1 MNRKFTSLLLCILGF
16 ASAALAGIP
25 DGYYTSADS
34 RKYTD
39 LKQALCKIIKSHKTF
54 GYKSLWDYYPYTYYV
69 PGNPSQVLDMYSDD
83 VTYYSNTSGLNKEH
97 TVPKSWW
104 GGSTSS
110 GPGCDIF
117 NVIPSEQK
125 ANSAK
130 SNYPLGVVE
139 GKASFDNGVTKIG
152 ESGVS
157 GYSGPVFEPKDDYK
171 GDFAR
176 IYFYV
181 ATCYPDLAWNNNN
194 AKAMTNSTE
203 LTLQS
208 WIIPMLLEWNAN
220 DPVDAAEIQRN
231 EDIYKQQGNRNP
243 FIDYPSL
250 IDYIWGDKTDEE
262 YVFSEHPANQGEDT
276 EFRTRIPKFSVDY
289 GTENSPK
296 NIAENS
302 EVTITAG
309 TDKSTLYTRIN
320 GGEWE
325 VSEPTTGW
333 NSTSETEY
341 GIAASKTYTVNGSTL
356 IEAYCTLEGYKNSET
371 VKAYYEGVTFDN
383 DYLLYEA
390 FDDVTGGNNTSNS
403 GSSASWS
410 GNSNFPTTSAT
421 YQAGNAIRMGT
432 GSKTGSLTSKTLMS
446 AGGTLTVELD
456 VKGWVSVEGHLNVSL
471 TGAETQQ
478 INYTSTISDAFQ
490 TYKLTFDNVSAN
502 PVLTISTSTK
512 RAFVDNIKVKQVTVD
527 GVTVPETDS
536 ETTTGTYNLS
546 GQKTGT
552 AYKGIV
558 VSKGRKYVV
567 K

>member
-1 MNRKFTSLLLCILGF
+1 MNRKFTSLLLCVLCF
-16 ASAALAGIP
+16 ASAVFAGIP
-25 DGYYTSADS
+25 DGYYTSADG
-34 RKYTD
+34 RKYTE
-39 LKQALCKIIKSHKTF
+39 LKQALCKIIKNHKTF
-54 GYKSLWDYYPYTYYV
+54 SYKSLWDYYPYTYYV
-69 PGNPSQVLDMYSDD
+69 PGNPSQVLDMYSDV
-83 VTYYSNTSGLNKEH
+83 VTYYSNTSALNKEH

-130 SNYPLGVVE
+130 SNYPLGEIE
-139 GKASFDNGVTKIG
+139 GKASFDNGVTRIG

-157 GYSGPVFEPKDDYK
+157 GYSGLVFEPKDDYK

-181 ATCYPDLAWNNNN
+181 ATCYPDLAWNTNN

-208 WIIPMLLEWNAN
+208 WIIPMLLEWSAN
-220 DPVDAAEIQRN
+220 DPVDAAETQRN

-250 IDYIWGDKTDEE
+250 IDYIWGDKKNET
-262 YVFSEHPANQGEDT
+262 YVFSEHQSNQGEDK
-276 EFRTRIPKFSVDY
+276 EFKTRIPKFSVDY
-289 GTENSPK
+289 GTEDAPK

-302 EVTITAG
+302 EVTVTAG

-320 GGEWE
+320 GGDWE
-325 VSEPTTGW
+325 ETKPTTGW
-333 NSTSETEY
+333 NSTTSTEY
-341 GIAASKTYTVNGSTL
+341 DIAASKAYTINGSTL
-356 IEAYCTLEGYKNSET
+356 IEAYCALEGYKNSET
-371 VKAYYEGVTFDN
+371 VKAYYEGVTFDD

-403 GSSASWS
+403 GSGAPWS
-410 GNSNFPTTSAT
+410 GNSNFTTVTAA
-421 YQAGNAIRMGT
+421 YQAGNAVRLGT
-432 GSKTGSLTSKTLMS
+432 GDKVGSLTSKTLTS

-456 VKGWVSVEGHLNVSL
+456 VKGWTSVEGYLNVSL

-478 INYTSTISDAFQ
+478 VTYTSTISDAFQ
-490 TYKLTFDNVSAN
+490 HFKLTFDNVSAN
-502 PVLTISTSTK
+502 PVLTISTSKK
-512 RAFVDNIKVKQVTVD
+512 RAFVDGIKVKQVTVD
-527 GVTVPETDS
+527 GIVAPETDG
-536 ETTTGTYNLS
+536 ETAVETYNLA
-546 GQKTGT
+546 GQTTGR

-558 VSKGRKYVV
+558 VRKGRKYVV

>member
-1 MNRKFTSLLLCILGF
+1 MNRKFTSLLLCVLGF
-16 ASAALAGIP
+16 ASAVFAGIP
-25 DGYYTSADS
+25 DGYYTSADG
-34 RKYTD
+34 RKYTE
-39 LKQALCKIIKSHKTF
+39 LKQALCKIIKNHKTF
-54 GYKSLWDYYPYTYYV
+54 SYGSLWDYYPYTYYV
-69 PGNPSQVLDMYSDD
+69 PGNPSQVLDMYSDK
-83 VTYYSNTSGLNKEH
+83 VTYFSNTSALNREH
-97 TVPKSWW
+97 TVPQSWW
-104 GGSTSS
+104 GKGTSS

-130 SNYPLGVVE
+130 SNYPLGEIE
-139 GKASFDNGVTKIG
+139 GKPSFDNGVTRIG

-157 GYSGPVFEPKDDYK
+157 GYSGLVFEPKDDYK

-181 ATCYPDLAWNNNN
+181 ATCYPDLAWTTNN

-208 WIIPMLLEWNAN
+208 WIIPMLLEWSAN

-250 IDYIWGDKTDEE
+250 IDYIWGDKKNET
-262 YVFSEHPANQGEDT
+262 YVFSEHQSNQGEDT
-276 EFRTRIPKFSVDY
+276 EFKTRIPKFSVDY
-289 GTENSPK
+289 GTEDAPK
-296 NIAENS
+296 NIADNS
-302 EVTITAG
+302 EVTVTAG

-320 GGEWE
+320 GGDWE
-325 VSEPTTGW
+325 ETKPTTGW
-333 NSTSETEY
+333 NSTTSTEY
-341 GIAASKTYTVNGSTL
+341 DIAASKTYTINGSTL
-356 IEAYCTLEGYKNSET
+356 IEAYCALEGYKNSET
-371 VKAYYEGVTFDN
+371 VKAYFEGVTFDD

-403 GSSASWS
+403 GSGASWS
-410 GNSNFPTTSAT
+410 GNSNFTTVTAA
-421 YQAGNAIRMGT
+421 YQAGNAVRLGT
-432 GSKTGSLTSKTLMS
+432 GDKVGSLTSKTLPS

-456 VKGWVSVEGHLNVSL
+456 VKGWTSIEGYLNVSL

-478 INYTSTISDAFQ
+478 VTYTSTISDAFQ
-490 TYKLTFDNVSAN
+490 HFKLTFDNVSAN
-502 PVLTISTSTK
+502 PVLTISTSKK
-512 RAFVDNIKVKQVTVD
+512 RAFVDGIKVKQVTVD
-527 GVTVPETDS
+527 GIVAPETDG
-536 ETTTGTYNLS
+536 ETAVENYNLAGQTTGR
-546 GQKTGT
+546 

-558 VSKGRKYVV
+558 VRKGRKYVV

>member
-1 MNRKFTSLLLCILGF
+1 MNRKFTSLLLCVLGF
-16 ASAALAGIP
+16 ASAVFAGIP
-25 DGYYTSADS
+25 DGYYTSADG
-34 RKYTD
+34 RKYTE
-39 LKQALCKIIKSHKTF
+39 LKQALCKIIKNHKTF
-54 GYKSLWDYYPYTYYV
+54 SYKSLWDYYPYTYYV
-69 PGNPSQVLDMYSDD
+69 PGNPSQVLDMYSDV
-83 VTYYSNTSGLNKEH
+83 VTYYSNTSALNKEH

-130 SNYPLGVVE
+130 SNYPLGEIE
-139 GKASFDNGVTKIG
+139 GKASFDNGVTRIG

-157 GYSGPVFEPKDDYK
+157 GYSGLVFEPKDDYK

-181 ATCYPDLAWNNNN
+181 ATCYPDLAWNSNN

-208 WIIPMLLEWNAN
+208 WIIPMLLEWSAN

-250 IDYIWGDKTDEE
+250 IDYIWGDKQNET
-262 YVFSEHPANQGEDT
+262 YVFSEHQSNQGEDT
-276 EFRTRIPKFSVDY
+276 EFKTRIPKFSVDY
-289 GTENSPK
+289 GTEDSPK

-302 EVTITAG
+302 EVTVTAG

-320 GGEWE
+320 GGDWE
-325 VSEPTTGW
+325 ETKPTTGW
-333 NSTSETEY
+333 NSTTSTEY
-341 GIAASKTYTVNGSTL
+341 DIAASKTYAINGSTL
-356 IEAYCTLEGYKNSET
+356 IEAYCALEGYKNSET
-371 VKAYYEGVTFDN
+371 VKAYYEGVTFDD

-403 GSSASWS
+403 GSSAQWS
-410 GNSNFPTTSAT
+410 GNSNFPTVTTA
-421 YQAGNAIRMGT
+421 YQAGNAIRLGT
-432 GSKTGSLTSKTLMS
+432 GSKTGSLTSKTLPS

-456 VKGWVSVEGHLNVSL
+456 VKGWVSVEGSLNVSL
-471 TGAETQQ
+471 TGAEKQQ
-478 INYTSTISDAFQ
+478 ITYTSTISDSFQ
-490 TYKLTFDNVSAN
+490 HFRLTFDNVSAN
-502 PVLTISTSTK
+502 PVLTISTSSK
-512 RAFVDNIKVKQVTVD
+512 RAFVDGIKVRQVTVD
-527 GVTVPETDS
+527 GIVAPETDS
-536 ETTTGTYNLS
+536 ETAVKTYNLA
-546 GQKTGT
+546 GQLTGT
-552 AYKGIV
+552 AHKGIV
-558 VSKGRKYVV
+558 VRKGRKYVV

>member
-1 MNRKFTSLLLCILGF
+1 MLCVLCF
-16 ASAALAGIP
+16 ASAVFAGIP
-25 DGYYTSADS
+25 DGYYTSADG
-34 RKYTD
+34 RKYTE
-39 LKQALCKIIKSHKTF
+39 LKQALCKIIKNHKTF
-54 GYKSLWDYYPYTYYV
+54 SYKSLWDYYPYTYYV
-69 PGNPSQVLDMYSDD
+69 PGNPSQVLDMYSDV
-83 VTYYSNTSGLNKEH
+83 VTYYSNTSALNKEH

-130 SNYPLGVVE
+130 SNYPLGEIE
-139 GKASFDNGVTKIG
+139 GKASFDNGVTRIG

-157 GYSGPVFEPKDDYK
+157 GYSGLVFEPKDDYK

-181 ATCYPDLAWNNNN
+181 ATCYPDLAWNTNN

-208 WIIPMLLEWNAN
+208 WIIPMLLEWSAN

-250 IDYIWGDKTDEE
+250 IDYIWGDKKNET
-262 YVFSEHPANQGEDT
+262 YVFSEHQSNQGEDT
-276 EFRTRIPKFSVDY
+276 EFKTRIPKFSVDY
-289 GTENSPK
+289 GTEDAPK

-302 EVTITAG
+302 EVTVTAG

-320 GGEWE
+320 GGDWE
-325 VSEPTTGW
+325 ETKPTTGW
-333 NSTSETEY
+333 NSTTSTEY
-341 GIAASKTYTVNGSTL
+341 DIAASKAYTINGSTL
-356 IEAYCTLEGYKNSET
+356 IEAYCALEGYKNSET
-371 VKAYYEGVTFDN
+371 VKAYYEGVTFDD

-403 GSSASWS
+403 GSGAPWS
-410 GNSNFPTTSAT
+410 GNSNFTTVTSA
-421 YQAGNAIRMGT
+421 YQAGNAVRLGT
-432 GSKTGSLTSKTLMS
+432 GDKVGSLTSKTLTS

-456 VKGWVSVEGHLNVSL
+456 VKGWTSVEGYLNVSL

-478 INYTSTISDAFQ
+478 VTYTSTISDAFQ
-490 TYKLTFDNVSAN
+490 HFKLTFDNVSAN
-502 PVLTISTSTK
+502 PVLTISTSKK
-512 RAFVDNIKVKQVTVD
+512 RAFVDGIKVKQVTVD
-527 GVTVPETDS
+527 GIVAPETDG
-536 ETTTGTYNLS
+536 ETAVETYNLA
-546 GQKTGT
+546 GQTTGR

-558 VSKGRKYVV
+558 VRKGRKYVV